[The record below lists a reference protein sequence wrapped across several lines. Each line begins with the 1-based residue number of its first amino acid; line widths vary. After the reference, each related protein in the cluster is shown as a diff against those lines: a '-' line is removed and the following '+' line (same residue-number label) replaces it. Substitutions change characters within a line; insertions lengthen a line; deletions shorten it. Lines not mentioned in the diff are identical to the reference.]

1 MSGPARK
8 KRKLSS
14 KSKKEKEAAV
24 ADKSRSIE
32 PKHTLYINNLPDHIP
47 IARLRANLYF
57 LFSIYG
63 EVIKICVNPRKRRG
77 QAFIT
82 LKSIDEANLAMI
94 SLDKEP
100 FFGKQLNVSFSEK
113 ETTNV

>member
-1 MSGPARK
+1 MAGPARK

-14 KSKKEKEAAV
+14 KSKMEKAAV
-24 ADKSRSIE
+24 PSASTSVE

-47 IARLRANLYF
+47 VTRLRANLYF

-63 EVIKICVNPRKRRG
+63 EVIKVSVNPRKRRG

-82 LKSIDEANLAMI
+82 LKSVDEANLAMI

-100 FFGKQLNVSFSEK
+100 FFGKLLNVSFSMK

>member
-1 MSGPARK
+1 MAGPARK
-8 KRKLSS
+8 KRKISW
-14 KSKKEKEAAV
+14 KSKEEKAAV
-24 ADKSRSIE
+24 SDKSGSME
-32 PKHTLYINNLPDHIP
+32 PKHTLYVNNLPDHIP
-47 IARLRANLYF
+47 ITRLRANLYF

-77 QAFIT
+77 QAFVT

-100 FFGKQLNVSFSEK
+100 FFGKLLNVSFSMQ